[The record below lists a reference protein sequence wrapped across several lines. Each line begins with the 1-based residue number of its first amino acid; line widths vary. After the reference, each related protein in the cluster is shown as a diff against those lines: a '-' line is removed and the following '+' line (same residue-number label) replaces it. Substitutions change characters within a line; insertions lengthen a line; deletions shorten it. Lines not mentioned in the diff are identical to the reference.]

1 MYTCAPTHAVLGKP
15 LAIEDAVVT
24 HIAYCCCGV
33 VLLVVEF
40 VRRWWFGWLWKK
52 VWKFDFF
59 CVSVMG
65 RAEFG
70 VRRRGRLAVEF
81 GGWRC
86 GAYGQL
92 VEGLGCLNWALRF
105 VALRAIG

>member
-1 MYTCAPTHAVLGKP
+1 MYTCAPTRAVLGKP
-15 LAIEDAVVT
+15 LAIEDTAIT

-33 VLLVVEF
+33 VLLVRGF
-40 VRRWWFGWLWKK
+40 VWRWWFGWWWKK

-59 CVSVMG
+59 CVSVKG
-65 RAEFG
+65 GGGFG
-70 VRRRGRLAVEF
+70 VLRRGRMAVEF
-81 GGWRC
+81 GGWRG

-92 VEGLGCLNWALRF
+92 VEGLGCWNWALRF